1 MAVSTVLVVEYFDDR
16 FRDEDE
22 VKERLGLPVLA
33 TIPRVDLA
41 DSKTSAWVQPLSV
54 ESFFQL
60 VAALRY
66 SSSKPPRIIAVTS
79 PEQNDGKSTI
89 AVNTAISMASMHA
102 RVLVVDADL
111 RRPTIHTKL
120 GIKNDRGLSDV
131 IVGALPLGEAVK
143 PTQHEGVWALTSG
156 RRAPNPVALLQ
167 SDSFDRLLDDA
178 REHFDVVILD
188 TPALRSLSTASS
200 SA

>member
-1 MAVSTVLVVEYFDDR
+1 
-16 FRDEDE
+16 
-22 VKERLGLPVLA
+22 
-33 TIPRVDLA
+33 
-41 DSKTSAWVQPLSV
+41 
-54 ESFFQL
+54 
-60 VAALRY
+60 
-66 SSSKPPRIIAVTS
+66 VTS

-120 GIKNDRGLSDV
+120 GIDNDRGLSDV
-131 IVGALPLGEAVK
+131 LVGALPLGEAVK

-188 TPALRSLSTASS
+188 TPALRSIVDSVVLSVKAEGTVLVIS
-200 SA
+200 SARSSGRTVRNALAKLRSVRTLNLLGVVLNEAKPDATDYSDYYLGTGQTLTLPAASAH